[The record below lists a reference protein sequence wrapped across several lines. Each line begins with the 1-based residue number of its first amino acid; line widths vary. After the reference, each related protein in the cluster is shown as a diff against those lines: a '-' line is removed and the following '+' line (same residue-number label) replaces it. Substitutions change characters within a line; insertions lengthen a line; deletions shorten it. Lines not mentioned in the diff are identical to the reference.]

1 MTMSTR
7 RSPMSRLPAA
17 LLLALAVG
25 CDKEQQP
32 DAYGNFEAEEVVVS
46 AEMPGLLLRFDAQE
60 GEQLA
65 AGALVAVVD
74 TTQLSLERE
83 QLATQ
88 KSASSARAASVAS
101 QVSALELQRDQASRD
116 YERAR
121 SLLAGGAIAA
131 RDLEQ
136 AQREW
141 RTLAEQVE
149 GMRAQARSAGADV
162 RGIDARV
169 ALLAER
175 IAKSR
180 VTNPLAGT
188 VLATYADAGEYVQPG
203 QPLYK
208 IASLDTLVLR
218 AYVAEPQLAVLR
230 LGEPVDVRVDDGPG
244 ARTVRGVVSWIA
256 SKAEFT
262 PTPVQTRDA
271 RADLVYAVKILVP
284 NADGALKIGMPA
296 DVTLGGGTTNTT
308 APDR

>member
-1 MTMSTR
+1 MTIPSL
-7 RSPMSRLPAA
+7 RSPMSRVLAA
-17 LLLALAVG
+17 LLPLLAAG

-46 AEMPGLLLRFDAQE
+46 AEMPGLLLRFDAEE

-65 AGALVAVVD
+65 AGALVAIVD

-121 SLLAGGAIAA
+121 SLLAGGAIAT

-136 AQREW
+136 AEREW

-208 IASLDTLVLR
+208 IAALDTLVLR

-296 DVTLGGGTTNTT
+296 DVTLGGGTTSTT

>member
-1 MTMSTR
+1 MTIPTL
-7 RSPMSRLPAA
+7 RSPMSRVLAA
-17 LLLALAVG
+17 LLLALAAG
-25 CDKEQQP
+25 CDEEQQP

-46 AEMPGLLLRFDAQE
+46 AEMAGLLLRFDAEE

-65 AGALVAVVD
+65 AGALVAIVD

-121 SLLAGGAIAA
+121 SLLTGGAIAA

-136 AQREW
+136 AEREW
-141 RTLAEQVE
+141 RTLVEQVE

-244 ARTVRGVVSWIA
+244 GRTVRGVVSWIA

-271 RADLVYAVKILVP
+271 RADLVYAVKIVVP

-296 DVTLGGGTTNTT
+296 DVTVGRARTSST